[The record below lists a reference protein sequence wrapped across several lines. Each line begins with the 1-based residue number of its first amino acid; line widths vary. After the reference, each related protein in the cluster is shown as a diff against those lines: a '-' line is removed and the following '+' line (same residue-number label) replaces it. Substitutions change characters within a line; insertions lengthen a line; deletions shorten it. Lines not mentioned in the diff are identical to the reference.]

1 MQFSLVVTTGNAAPW
16 IERCIQSI
24 AEQQTRWQWQCLI
37 IDDASNDGTE
47 AAIHS
52 VLRSIQDPEIRNR
65 FRVQRNGENR
75 GALANLLDGFNTLGT
90 IERPMD
96 VLIPIDGDDWLFSSA
111 SLETVAQTYERSD
124 CWLTYGGLITIPD
137 GELCSSPVS
146 DAVIAQAQH
155 RQSPWNT
162 SHLRSFRSH
171 LWHAIRDGDLRDQKG
186 NYYKV
191 TWDMAIMFPMV
202 EMAAERIQCIETAI
216 YAYNTVNPQSDHI
229 EKRPEQLEAE
239 IEIRQKPAYERQNQ
253 ACPPLIR
260 EAAQDALGF
269 VVISDANP
277 GQTIRLV
284 QSLRRFY
291 RNPLIQCIHNPA
303 SGIMDA
309 QSTDQSLRTQQTNK
323 HFERGRFS
331 LLEVLIECL
340 QDSLEQ
346 WSNTEWFAVISHE
359 SHPLIS
365 INELLS
371 TLQASPLDGFLHAEA
386 IVPRDFQSQWQ
397 ATCWQRYG
405 NDQGAHPFHTGF
417 ICHAGSPWMLLRRRA
432 VETLLQFHQRQP
444 WLAEHY
450 RWRGEKMANPA
461 LEESYVHTILCNQRH
476 LQLQRTPICWE
487 DWSTGW
493 PRVLT
498 KQDWE
503 QLRTSQCWFAQRFQD
518 PASSGL
524 IDRIHDHWMLN
535 QHRLGHRGSDQLNIL

>member
-52 VLRSIQDPEIRNR
+52 VLRSIQDPEIRDR

-417 ICHAGSPWMLLRRRA
+417 VCHAGSPWMLLRRRA

>member
-52 VLRSIQDPEIRNR
+52 ALRSIQDPEIRDR

-216 YAYNTVNPQSDHI
+216 YAYNTGNPQSDHI

-291 RNPLIQCIHNPA
+291 RNPLIHCIHNPA

>member
-52 VLRSIQDPEIRNR
+52 VLRSIQDPEIRDR

-291 RNPLIQCIHNPA
+291 RNPLIHCIHNPA

-417 ICHAGSPWMLLRRRA
+417 VCHAGSPWMLLRRRA

>member
-1 MQFSLVVTTGNAAPW
+1 
-16 IERCIQSI
+16 
-24 AEQQTRWQWQCLI
+24 
-37 IDDASNDGTE
+37 
-47 AAIHS
+47 
-52 VLRSIQDPEIRNR
+52 
-65 FRVQRNGENR
+65 
-75 GALANLLDGFNTLGT
+75 
-90 IERPMD
+90 
-96 VLIPIDGDDWLFSSA
+96 
-111 SLETVAQTYERSD
+111 
-124 CWLTYGGLITIPD
+124 
-137 GELCSSPVS
+137 
-146 DAVIAQAQH
+146 
-155 RQSPWNT
+155 
-162 SHLRSFRSH
+162 
-171 LWHAIRDGDLRDQKG
+171 
-186 NYYKV
+186 
-191 TWDMAIMFPMV
+191 
-202 EMAAERIQCIETAI
+202 
-216 YAYNTVNPQSDHI
+216 
-229 EKRPEQLEAE
+229 
-239 IEIRQKPAYERQNQ
+239 
-253 ACPPLIR
+253 
-260 EAAQDALGF
+260 
-269 VVISDANP
+269 
-277 GQTIRLV
+277 
-284 QSLRRFY
+284 
-291 RNPLIQCIHNPA
+291 
-303 SGIMDA
+303 MDA